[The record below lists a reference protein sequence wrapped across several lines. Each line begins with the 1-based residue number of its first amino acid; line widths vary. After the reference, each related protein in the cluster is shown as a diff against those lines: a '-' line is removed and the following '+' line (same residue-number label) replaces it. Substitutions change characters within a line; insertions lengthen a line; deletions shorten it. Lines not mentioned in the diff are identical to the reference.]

1 MAGALQQNDELNNI
15 NQDACEGNLGQGK
28 LQGGVLGG
36 GLLRKLEDDAGEP
49 KGPDMNELN

>member
-49 KGPDMNELN
+49 KGPDMN